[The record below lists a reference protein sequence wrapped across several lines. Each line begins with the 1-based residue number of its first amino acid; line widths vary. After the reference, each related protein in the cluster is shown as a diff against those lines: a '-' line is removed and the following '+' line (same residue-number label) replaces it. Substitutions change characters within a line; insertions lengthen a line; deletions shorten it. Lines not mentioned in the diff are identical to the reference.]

1 MSVRE
6 AQERDPIVVMVTRY
20 FETNNFKQVVVLMWF
35 IESDFIYIFIWACP
49 ANISTSSQRCF
60 NVVDQRWNSVHPTLR
75 MKQNLT
81 SVFHCCKT
89 LIQRRCPTLK
99 QRWYNLIL
107 TLFQCVLDINEIYI
121 KTSRAIDKLR
131 IWKFV
136 NR

>member
-49 ANISTSSQRCF
+49 ANISTSGQRCF

-107 TLFQCVLDINEIYI
+107 TLFQCVVHIGEIYI

-131 IWKFV
+131 ILKFV